1 MSRNFKRFQ
10 PDFPSLQRD
19 YDRQE
24 PPDEPED
31 VDDEDL
37 ERRAIVRRVK
47 AGVPVPDGF
56 DN

>member
-31 VDDEDL
+31 VDDEEL